1 MKYQIIFKA
10 QKAIELVGKAFYK
23 HFSIIRLTVKEITE

>member
-10 QKAIELVGKAFYK
+10 KKAIELLSKLNLGL
-23 HFSIIRLTVKEITE
+23 LTVKEISE